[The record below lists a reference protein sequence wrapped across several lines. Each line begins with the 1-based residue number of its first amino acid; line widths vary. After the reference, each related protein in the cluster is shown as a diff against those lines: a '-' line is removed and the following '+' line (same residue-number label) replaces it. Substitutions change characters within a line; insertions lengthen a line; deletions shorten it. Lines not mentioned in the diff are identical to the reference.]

1 MDFKHRVSDD
11 TALILSISYK
21 HSGSP
26 ILYTKKKN
34 EGRKDDNAFYLSVAG
49 GQGYGAVQ
57 SFYQTVLHRRVLAD
71 LGANVTMEGPFAL
84 QTEESWLAFT
94 GLQAEQIRYGGCQS
108 ELYFESEDLDGFLE
122 RLRFYGEG
130 SYVHSAK
137 QMPWGQRVIRF
148 YDPDDHIIEVGAD
161 ACGC

>member
-1 MDFKHRVSDD
+1 MRFICPLLVV
-11 TALILSISYK
+11 
-21 HSGSP
+21 
-26 ILYTKKKN
+26 
-34 EGRKDDNAFYLSVAG
+34 KDMERSKA
-49 GQGYGAVQ
+49 
-57 SFYQTVLHRRVLAD
+57 FYQTVLHRRVLAD

-148 YDPDDHIIEVGAD
+148 Y
-161 ACGC
+161 

>member
-1 MDFKHRVSDD
+1 MRFICPLLVV
-11 TALILSISYK
+11 
-21 HSGSP
+21 
-26 ILYTKKKN
+26 
-34 EGRKDDNAFYLSVAG
+34 KDIERSQAFYP
-49 GQGYGAVQ
+49 
-57 SFYQTVLHRRVLAD
+57 TVLHSRVLAD

-94 GLQAEQIRYGGCQS
+94 GLQAGQIRYGGCQS

-148 YDPDDHIIEVGAD
+148 YDPDDHIIEVGEPMHAVVKRMQ
-161 ACGC
+161 AQGLSLEEIAARTMTPPEVLKQYAEENA